1 MLFLTLSSKVKHLDE
16 QVTRL
21 ALSSKDLQKDIAEKL
36 ATVGHHYSESAGQFS
51 SELSVQIDKTL
62 LAKRNVQKVVTLLED
77 YTELQEEVEELS
89 ESIEKGNS
97 DELADVYRKGKRFVY
112 LRRKLIERIKQGFQG
127 QDLESKLGQIES
139 KFRGVVELQEKFQEI
154 LLAKIRQHFILAKT
168 QPVDVVRVMR
178 IVMNDAYINEK
189 AEKRHQEQEHA
200 DRVQ

>member
-1 MLFLTLSSKVKHLDE
+1 M
-16 QVTRL
+16 TRL

-127 QDLESKLGQIES
+127 
-139 KFRGVVELQEKFQEI
+139 
-154 LLAKIRQHFILAKT
+154 
-168 QPVDVVRVMR
+168 
-178 IVMNDAYINEK
+178 
-189 AEKRHQEQEHA
+189 
-200 DRVQ
+200 